1 MLTSSLKR
9 TMKLILCMLAAL
21 AAVEGATAMFEDQA
35 GTYDWYRQHIGLVS
49 SASFHPSKPRVCV
62 ATAQSVVGCLNL
74 RDGSLAWRK
83 ALGSTSDSPAAIL
96 LPKSSNFVTVAEG
109 YLRAFDLEG
118 NLLWQRKV
126 LSSTAVPSLAG
137 LAASDD
143 SQERILLLQNGELQ
157 LLDPSDG
164 TVLGTE
170 QVLSALAK
178 PAKIAVGSGSRNF
191 VVTLNSGSREAVLVE
206 LQDAKKGHFG
216 RKVAIESP
224 LILSDVLSASADTVA
239 VLSHDGKALCVA
251 SVRGTESAVRFT
263 CTQLSELVPELPA
276 SESFRVDGTS
286 GGYVLFGHPGA
297 ALLAADEEGGL
308 KLVKYFPDAISV
320 SLEIRAD
327 NDAFFGV
334 LEESAAG
341 GGVKLSVIRSNN
353 GDVVQVE
360 SFPSPTASERLVG
373 PAPVFT
379 PSGLVLGT
387 FVRKKDKSVGFRAL
401 VSFRNGLTVLLQQGV
416 IVWSRDE
423 SLASIT
429 DTLFVDLPA
438 KQANGTALEAAEGL
452 KVDFNTRLR
461 YQVLGAKVQL
471 KLNSQAEAEEFLLLR
486 GALSDKNTPF
496 RDVNGFR
503 KLLLALTS
511 TGRLAALHN
520 GDGRLLWSRSFPQDA
535 MPTKL
540 LPWRGYH
547 DIQHSPEILLLRET
561 QPGAYAAVLN
571 AHTGEQLWHL
581 PLIFG
586 IAKVVPLHAPMHEG
600 SAVQSVYLLV
610 EKVEIAAAEA
620 APVLRLLPDS
630 VSSRKHVAVSERS
643 LHFFMQGHDPRTL
656 AGYRLATIED
666 SSVAVA
672 VPAILSWQVNFAD
685 SVLAVAYRNP
695 TEPIQSS
702 VKVLSDRS
710 IKYKY
715 LNPNLLFV
723 ATGIANGVP
732 SDSVAAGVDSLSEEV
747 TVHLLDTVT
756 GRILHRQSHL
766 GARGPVTAVLTEN
779 AVLYYFRD
787 IDTGRFV
794 ATSMELYDATP
805 GRQFNVLDYLF
816 NPNSTRPV
824 SSLKPTPVEVQT
836 QSFFSR
842 LVPRAATV
850 TRTEQGITA
859 KQLLI
864 VTNTDQVYALDRRWV
879 DPRRPKKQKL
889 TQDELEEGLVP
900 FQDTLPISPLS
911 FATLDRQVLGIRGV
925 NVEPTRLESTCLMF
939 VHGVD
944 LFYTRLAPAKGFDSL
959 EDDFNY
965 ALLLAALV
973 GLTGGAVILQY
984 MAKQTSLN
992 QKWK

>member
-1 MLTSSLKR
+1 
-9 TMKLILCMLAAL
+9 MKLILFMLVAL
-21 AAVEGATAMFEDQA
+21 AAVQGATAMFEDQA
-35 GTYDWYRQHIGLVS
+35 GTYDWYRQHIGLIS
-49 SASFHPSKPRVCV
+49 SASFHPSKPRVCF

-83 ALGSTSDSPAAIL
+83 ALGSSISSPSSLL
-96 LPKSSNFVTVAEG
+96 LPKSSSFVTVTEG

-126 LSSTAVPSLAG
+126 PGSTAVPSLAG

-143 SQERILLLQNGELQ
+143 TQERILLLQNGELQ

-170 QVLSALAK
+170 QVLSALGK
-178 PAKIAVGSGSRNF
+178 PAQIAVGSGSRGF
-191 VVTLNSGSREAVLVE
+191 VFAVGSGSNEAVLVDF
-206 LQDAKKGHFG
+206 QDPTKGQLG
-216 RKVAIESP
+216 RKMEVESQ
-224 LILSDVLSASADTVA
+224 LSLSDVVSASANTVA
-239 VLSHDGKALCVA
+239 ALSHDGKAICVA
-251 SVRGTESAVRFT
+251 PVLGAESPVRLT

-276 SESFRVDGTS
+276 SVSLRVDGTS
-286 GGYVLFGHPGA
+286 GGYVVFGNPGA
-297 ALLAADEEGGL
+297 ALLAADEQGGL
-308 KLVKYFPDAISV
+308 KLVKYFPAAISV
-320 SLEIRAD
+320 SPEIRAD
-327 NDAFFGV
+327 DGGFFGV
-334 LEESAAG
+334 LEGSAPG
-341 GGVKLSVIRSNN
+341 GGLKLSVVRSSN
-353 GDVVQVE
+353 GEVIQVE
-360 SFPSPTASERLVG
+360 SFPSPTPSERLVG

-379 PSGLVLGT
+379 PSGFVLGT
-387 FVRKKDKSVGFRAL
+387 FVRKKDKSMGFRAL
-401 VSFRNGLTVLLQQGV
+401 VSFHNGLSVLLQQGV

-423 SLASIT
+423 SLACIT

-438 KQANGTALEAAEGL
+438 KQANGTALEAAGGL
-452 KVDFNTRLR
+452 KVDFNMRLR

-471 KLNSQAEAEEFLLLR
+471 KLNSQAEAAEFLQLR

-520 GDGRLLWSRSFPQDA
+520 GDGRLLWSRSFSQDS

-540 LPWRGYH
+540 LLWRGYH

-581 PLIFG
+581 PLTFG
-586 IAKVVPLHAPMHEG
+586 IAKVIPLHAPMHEG

-610 EKVEIAAAEA
+610 EEAEAATAEA

-630 VSSRKHVAVSERS
+630 LPSRKHVAASERS
-643 LHFFMQGHDPRTL
+643 LHFFMQGQDSRTL
-656 AGYRLATIED
+656 TGYRLAPIED
-666 SSVAVA
+666 ASGG
-672 VPAILSWQVNFAD
+672 VPAILSWQVNFAN

-723 ATGIANGVP
+723 ATGIANGMP
-732 SDSVAAGVDSLSEEV
+732 LDSVAAGVDNLSNEV

-756 GRILHRQSHL
+756 GRILHRQSHP

-816 NPNSTRPV
+816 NPNSTQPV
-824 SSLKPTPVEVQT
+824 SSLKPTPLEVQT

-842 LVPRAATV
+842 LVPTAATV
-850 TRTEQGITA
+850 TQTEQGITA

-889 TQDELEEGLVP
+889 SQDEMEEGLVP
-900 FQDTLPISPLS
+900 YQDTLPLLPLS
-911 FATLDRQVLGIRGV
+911 FATLDKQVLGIRGV
-925 NVEPTRLESTCLMF
+925 KVEATRLESTCLMF
-939 VHGVD
+939 AHGVD

-973 GLTGGAVILQY
+973 GLAGGAVILQY